1 MDSPAMF
8 KIDWENSDEEYL
20 YVDVMDRGTVVIKR
34 EAEGIIVDVFPF
46 RVADAPVATTWAHL
60 NDLFPGP
67 E

>member
-1 MDSPAMF
+1 VDSPAMF

-46 RVADAPVATTWAHL
+46 RVTDAPVATT
-60 NDLFPGP
+60 
-67 E
+67 